1 MRPLWLLETIGS
13 RLIQEE
19 QEELADVL
27 STSIGKGFLQIGIWG
42 HNKTFTKHLLADEF
56 FLVEQTAIEDVD
68 LVAKFDRLPI
78 QDQMIDVV
86 FLPHTLEQA
95 KVNKPILNSTT
106 KLLKDGGKLIAIGFN
121 PFSLWGLRHYLS
133 GKRFLFGMHQLIS
146 VKRYTTWL
154 IDLGFGI
161 EKIHYFHAIL
171 PTVKRYDLPLKI
183 HIFNPFLCACYMI
196 IADKKRIPMTL
207 DKQFK
212 RNSYN
217 QSGSLADSMSRVIE

>member
-1 MRPLWLLETIGS
+1 MRPLWLLDTIGS

-19 QEELADVL
+19 QEELVDVMG
-27 STSIGKGFLQIGIWG
+27 TTIGNDFLQIGIWG

-56 FLVEQTAIEDVD
+56 FLVEQTVIEGVD

-86 FLPHTLEQA
+86 FLPHTLEQF
-95 KVNKPILNSTT
+95 KVNKLILSSTT
-106 KLLKDGGKLIAIGFN
+106 ELLKDGGKLIAIGFN
-121 PFSLWGLRHYLS
+121 PLSLWGLRHYLS
-133 GKRFLFGMHQLIS
+133 GQRFLFGINQLIS
-146 VKRYTTWL
+146 VKRYSTWL
-154 IDLGFGI
+154 TDLGFGI
-161 EKIHYFHAIL
+161 EKIHYFHALL
-171 PTVKRYDLPLKI
+171 PVVKRYDLPLKI
-183 HIFNPFLCACYMI
+183 HIFNPFLCGCYMI

-212 RNSYN
+212 RNSYK

>member
-1 MRPLWLLETIGS
+1 MRPLWLLDTIGS

-19 QEELADVL
+19 QEELVDILA
-27 STSIGKGFLQIGIWG
+27 TSSGDRFLQIGIWG
-42 HNKTFTKHLLADEF
+42 HSTTFTKHLCADEF

-86 FLPHTLEQA
+86 LLPHTLEQT
-95 KVNKPILNSTT
+95 KVNKLILNSTT
-106 KLLKDGGKLIAIGFN
+106 ELLKDGGKLIVIGFN
-121 PFSLWGLRHYLS
+121 PSSLWGLRYYLS
-133 GKRFLFGMHQLIS
+133 GKRFLFGMNQLIS
-146 VKRYTTWL
+146 VKRYSTWL

-196 IADKKRIPMTL
+196 IANKEHIPMTL
-207 DKQFK
+207 EKQFK
-212 RNSYN
+212 RNSYK
-217 QSGSLADSMSRVIE
+217 QSGSLADSMSTVVE

>member
-1 MRPLWLLETIGS
+1 MRPLWLLDAIGS

-19 QEELADVL
+19 QGELVDL
-27 STSIGKGFLQIGIWG
+27 MDTTIGNSFLQIGIWG
-42 HNKTFTKHLLADEF
+42 HNKTFIKHLCADEF
-56 FLVEQTAIEDVD
+56 FLVEQAVIEGVD
-68 LVAKFDRLPI
+68 LVAKFDQLPI

-86 FLPHTLEQA
+86 FLPHTLEQT
-95 KVNKPILNSTT
+95 KVNKLILSSTT

-121 PFSLWGLRHYLS
+121 PLSPWGLRHYLS
-133 GKRFLFGMHQLIS
+133 GKRFLLGMNQLIS

-154 IDLGFGI
+154 IDLGFEI

-196 IADKKRIPMTL
+196 VANKERIPMTL
-207 DKQFK
+207 EKQFT
-212 RNSYN
+212 RDSYKE
-217 QSGSLADSMSRVIE
+217 SGSLADSMSRVIE

>member
-1 MRPLWLLETIGS
+1 MRPLWLLDTIGS

-19 QEELADVL
+19 QEELVDVMG
-27 STSIGKGFLQIGIWG
+27 TTIGNNFLQIGIWG
-42 HNKTFTKHLLADEF
+42 HSTTFTKHLCADEF

-86 FLPHTLEQA
+86 LLPHTLEQT
-95 KVNKPILNSTT
+95 KVNKLILNSTT
-106 KLLKDGGKLIAIGFN
+106 ELLKDGGKLIVIGFN
-121 PFSLWGLRHYLS
+121 PSSLWGLRYYLS
-133 GKRFLFGMHQLIS
+133 GKRFLFGMNQLIS

-171 PTVKRYDLPLKI
+171 PIVRRYDLPLKI
-183 HIFNPFLCACYMI
+183 NIFNPFLCACYMI
-196 IADKKRIPMTL
+196 VANKKCIPMTL
-207 DKQFK
+207 EKQFTK
-212 RNSYN
+212 DGYK
-217 QSGSLADSMSRVIE
+217 QSGSLADSMSTVVE

>member
-1 MRPLWLLETIGS
+1 MRPLWLLDTIGS

-27 STSIGKGFLQIGIWG
+27 STSIGNGFLQIGIWG
-42 HNKTFTKHLLADEF
+42 HSKTFTKNPHADEF
-56 FLVEQTAIEDVD
+56 ILVEQSAIEGVD
-68 LVAKFDRLPI
+68 MVAKFDRLPI
-78 QDQMIDVV
+78 QDQVIDVV

-121 PFSLWGLRHYLS
+121 PLSSWGLRHYLS
-133 GKRFLFGMHQLIS
+133 SKRFLFGMNQLIS
-146 VKRYTTWL
+146 VKRYTTLL
-154 IDLGFGI
+154 IDLGFRI
-161 EKIHYFHAIL
+161 EKIHYFHTIL
-171 PTVKRYDLPLKI
+171 PTAKRYDLPLKI

-196 IADKKRIPMTL
+196 VANKECIPMTL
-207 DKQFK
+207 EKQFTREGYK
-212 RNSYN
+212 

>member
-1 MRPLWLLETIGS
+1 MRPLWLLDTIGS

-42 HNKTFTKHLLADEF
+42 HNKTFIKHFCADEF
-56 FLVEQTAIEDVD
+56 FLVEQAVIEGVD
-68 LVAKFDRLPI
+68 LVAKFDQLPI

-121 PFSLWGLRHYLS
+121 PLSLWGLRHYLS
-133 GKRFLFGMHQLIS
+133 GKRFLFGMNQLVS

-171 PTVKRYDLPLKI
+171 PIVRRYDLPLKI
-183 HIFNPFLCACYMI
+183 NIFNPFLCACYMI
-196 IADKKRIPMTL
+196 VANKERIPMTL
-207 DKQFK
+207 EKQFTRDGYK
-212 RNSYN
+212 

>member
-1 MRPLWLLETIGS
+1 MRPLWLLDTIGS

-19 QEELADVL
+19 QEGLVDIL
-27 STSIGKGFLQIGIWG
+27 GTSSGDRFLQIGNWG
-42 HNKTFTKHLLADEF
+42 HSKAFTNHLRADEF
-56 FLVEQTAIEDVD
+56 FLVEQDVIEGVD

-78 QDQMIDVV
+78 QDQVIDVV
-86 FLPHTLEQA
+86 FLPHTLEQE
-95 KVNKPILNSTT
+95 KVNKLILSSTT
-106 KLLKDGGKLIAIGFN
+106 KLLKDDGKLIAIGFN
-121 PFSLWGLRHYLS
+121 PLSLWGLRHYLS

-196 IADKKRIPMTL
+196 VANKERIPMTL
-207 DKQFK
+207 EKQFTRDGYK
-212 RNSYN
+212 
-217 QSGSLADSMSRVIE
+217 QSGSIADSMSRVIE

>member
-1 MRPLWLLETIGS
+1 MRPLWLLDTIGS

-19 QEELADVL
+19 QEELVDL
-27 STSIGKGFLQIGIWG
+27 MGTTIGNGFLQIGIWG

-56 FLVEQTAIEDVD
+56 FLVEQAVIEGVD
-68 LVAKFDRLPI
+68 LVAKFDQLPI

-106 KLLKDGGKLIAIGFN
+106 KLLKNGGKLIAIGFN
-121 PFSLWGLRHYLS
+121 PLSLWGLRHYLS
-133 GKRFLFGMHQLIS
+133 GKRFLFGMNQLIS
-146 VKRYTTWL
+146 VKRYSTWL

-161 EKIHYFHAIL
+161 EEIHYFHTIL
-171 PTVKRYDLPLKI
+171 PTVKRYNLPLKI

-196 IADKKRIPMTL
+196 IANKERIPMTL

-212 RNSYN
+212 RNSYK

>member
-1 MRPLWLLETIGS
+1 MRPLWLLDTIGS

-42 HNKTFTKHLLADEF
+42 HNKTFIKHFCADEF
-56 FLVEQTAIEDVD
+56 FLVEQAVIEGVD
-68 LVAKFDRLPI
+68 LVAKFDQLPI

-106 KLLKDGGKLIAIGFN
+106 KLLKNGGKLIAIGFN
-121 PFSLWGLRHYLS
+121 PLSLWGLRHYLS
-133 GKRFLFGMHQLIS
+133 GKRFLFGMNQLIS
-146 VKRYTTWL
+146 VKRYSTWL

-161 EKIHYFHAIL
+161 EKIHYFHALL
-171 PTVKRYDLPLKI
+171 PAVKRYDLPLKI

-196 IADKKRIPMTL
+196 IANKERIPMTL

-212 RNSYN
+212 RNSYK

>member
-1 MRPLWLLETIGS
+1 MRPLWLLDTIGS

-19 QEELADVL
+19 QEELVDVMG
-27 STSIGKGFLQIGIWG
+27 TTIGNDFLQIGIWG
-42 HNKTFTKHLLADEF
+42 HSKTFINHLRADEY
-56 FLVEQTAIEDVD
+56 FLAEQGVIEGVD

-95 KVNKPILNSTT
+95 IINKPILNSATE
-106 KLLKDGGKLIAIGFN
+106 LLKDGGKLIAIGFN
-121 PFSLWGLRHYLS
+121 PLSLWGLRHFLS
-133 GKRFLFGMHQLIS
+133 GKRFLFGINQLIS
-146 VKRYTTWL
+146 VKRYSTWL
-154 IDLGFGI
+154 IDLGFRI
-161 EKIHYFHAIL
+161 EKVHYFHAIL

-196 IADKKRIPMTL
+196 VANKECIPMTL
-207 DKQFK
+207 EKQFTMK
-212 RNSYN
+212 DHK

>member
-1 MRPLWLLETIGS
+1 MRPLWLLDTIGS

-56 FLVEQTAIEDVD
+56 FLVEQAVIEGVD
-68 LVAKFDRLPI
+68 LVAKFDQLPI

-95 KVNKPILNSTT
+95 IINKPILNSATE
-106 KLLKDGGKLIAIGFN
+106 LLKDGGKLIAIGFN
-121 PFSLWGLRHYLS
+121 PLSLWGLRHYLS
-133 GKRFLFGMHQLIS
+133 GKRFLFGMNQLIS

-196 IADKKRIPMTL
+196 VANKERIPMTL
-207 DKQFK
+207 EKQFTRDGYK
-212 RNSYN
+212 

>member
-1 MRPLWLLETIGS
+1 MRPLWLLDTIGS

-19 QEELADVL
+19 QEGLVDILA
-27 STSIGKGFLQIGIWG
+27 TSSGDRFLQIGNWG
-42 HNKTFTKHLLADEF
+42 HSKTFTNHLRADEF
-56 FLVEQTAIEDVD
+56 FLVEQGVIEGVD

-78 QDQMIDVV
+78 QDQVIDVV

-133 GKRFLFGMHQLIS
+133 GKRFLFGMNQLVS

-161 EKIHYFHAIL
+161 QKIHYFHAIL

-196 IADKKRIPMTL
+196 VANKERIPMTL
-207 DKQFK
+207 DKKFT
-212 RNSYN
+212 RDSYE
-217 QSGSLADSMSRVIE
+217 QPGSLADSMSRVIE

>member
-1 MRPLWLLETIGS
+1 MRPLWLIDTIGS

-19 QEELADVL
+19 QEELVDVMG
-27 STSIGKGFLQIGIWG
+27 TINGNGFLQIGIWG
-42 HNKTFTKHLLADEF
+42 NSKTFTNHLRADEF
-56 FLVEQTAIEDVD
+56 FVVEQDVIEGVD

-78 QDQMIDVV
+78 QDQMIDIV

-95 KVNKPILNSTT
+95 KVNKPILSSIT
-106 KLLKDGGKLIAIGFN
+106 KLLKDGGKLVAIGFN
-121 PFSLWGLRHYLS
+121 PLSPWGLRYYLS

-196 IADKKRIPMTL
+196 VANKERIPMTL
-207 DKQFK
+207 EKQFTRDGYK
-212 RNSYN
+212 
-217 QSGSLADSMSRVIE
+217 QSGSIADSMSTVVK

>member
-1 MRPLWLLETIGS
+1 MRPLWLIDTIGS

-19 QEELADVL
+19 QEELVDVMG
-27 STSIGKGFLQIGIWG
+27 TINGNGFLQIGIWG
-42 HNKTFTKHLLADEF
+42 NSKTFTNHLRADEF
-56 FLVEQTAIEDVD
+56 FVVEQDVIEGVD

-78 QDQMIDVV
+78 QDQMIDIV

-95 KVNKPILNSTT
+95 KINKPILSSTT
-106 KLLKDGGKLIAIGFN
+106 KLLKDGGKLVAIGFN
-121 PFSLWGLRHYLS
+121 PLSPWGLRHYLS
-133 GKRFLFGMHQLIS
+133 GKRFLFGMNQLVS

-161 EKIHYFHAIL
+161 QKIHYFHAIL

-196 IADKKRIPMTL
+196 VANKERIPMTL
-207 DKQFK
+207 DKKFT
-212 RNSYN
+212 RDSYE
-217 QSGSLADSMSRVIE
+217 QPGSLADSMSRVIE